1 MTFTNGSITGG
12 TGSHTRFLG
21 IYSGR
26 INSESDIGIVWKASA
41 IADLLRMFTIV

>member
-1 MTFTNGSITGG
+1 MADGGSPAFNGPVSKFI
-12 TGSHTRFLG
+12 G

-41 IADLLRMFTIV
+41 IQKLVQSL